1 MGNRLEFH
9 MYLYS
14 GLCCSIYFFENLSYK
29 KLILQIMRL
38 TICPATGE
46 NLEEVSVVLRQLN
59 ESKLQM
65 PPSS

>member
-1 MGNRLEFH
+1 
-9 MYLYS
+9 
-14 GLCCSIYFFENLSYK
+14 
-29 KLILQIMRL
+29 MRL
-38 TICPATGE
+38 TKRPATGE